1 MPVTEG
7 GRVSEREAHSVYGPT
22 NTHAERGRQRERE
35 GGREEG
41 RERQRLS

>member
-7 GRVSEREAHSVYGPT
+7 GRVSERETHSVYGPI
-22 NTHAERGRQRERE
+22 NTHAERESGRERE
-35 GGREEG
+35 GEREEG